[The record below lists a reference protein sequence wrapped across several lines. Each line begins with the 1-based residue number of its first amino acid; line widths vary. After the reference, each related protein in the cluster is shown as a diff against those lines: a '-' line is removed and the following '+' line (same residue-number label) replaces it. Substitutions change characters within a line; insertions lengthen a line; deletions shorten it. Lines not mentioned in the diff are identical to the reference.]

1 MPRLSGCNHPEASLI
16 NSLLVSTA
24 NKMLVFTFK
33 IVDEFRFCS
42 SCYTWVTWT
51 SNIDK
56 PFYELSYL
64 VISKPSWY
72 CKIFFA
78 LLWPLLAFEG
88 PLVSP
93 HEICPI
99 SARDKSMST
108 SWKYTSSYFI
118 IHMEREGWRM
128 YILFSVRLAFIQLCW
143 QMTGA
148 RASS

>member
-1 MPRLSGCNHPEASLI
+1 MSWLSGCNHPEASLI

-33 IVDEFRFCS
+33 IRMSFDFAVLAIMGSQEHLR
-42 SCYTWVTWT
+42 V
-51 SNIDK
+51 DK
-56 PFYELSYL
+56 PFFELSYL
-64 VISKPSWY
+64 VITKASWY
-72 CKIFFA
+72 CEIFFA

-108 SWKYTSSYFI
+108 SWKFTSSYFI